1 MADAIWND
9 RYILS
14 NMTSEKLYAK
24 SPLTT
29 GVSGTSAYIG
39 LEPSATYNETVLWS
53 GVLTVSTAQNVISL
67 SESLNNFN
75 SFKIY
80 DKSIDR
86 VNVGTRITEFAS
98 VSSETFFGT
107 EDAWVDSWQPTTEGC
122 CYIGHNYYSANAN
135 RDKIVTLRSFYKSLP
150 TTAQEVTQNLGKV
163 YKIIGIN
170 RKEV

>member
-1 MADAIWND
+1 MADAIWNNN
-9 RYILS
+9 YLLS
-14 NMTSEKLYAK
+14 NLDSQKLYAQA
-24 SPLTT
+24 PLTT

-39 LEPSATYNETVLWS
+39 IEPSARYNETVLWE
-53 GVLTVSTAQNVISL
+53 GEVMVTTAQNALNL

-86 VNVGTRITEFAS
+86 TNVGTRITEFAS
-98 VSSETFFGT
+98 VSSEKYFGT

-122 CYIGHNYYSANAN
+122 CYIGHNYYSANDN

-150 TTAQEVTQNLGKV
+150 TSAAEGTHDLGKV